1 MTLKSSY
8 KKAIIGLVRI
18 LIIVLITIIMGF
30 PLFYICSL
38 SSMNDKEVFK
48 FPPSFLPQKIIFDNY
63 DRVLERIPI
72 VRFVINSVIVAV
84 SISLLH
90 MIFGSLSGFALAK
103 YKFKGRDTILILFV
117 GTMIVPF
124 FIRMIPI
131 YLMITKIGL
140 VDTYIGLIIPFC
152 MSGYS
157 IFLMRQFI
165 LPIPDEYL
173 DSARI
178 DGAKDIVIFFRI
190 ILPLCA
196 APLAVLALFT
206 FVFQWNALLWPLIA
220 TNKIEMRTIALGL
233 TMLKDEYHTQWNIIA
248 AASFIMMIPTIIL
261 YFIAQR
267 YMKRGLILSGVK
279 G

>member
-1 MTLKSSY
+1 LTLKSSY
-8 KKAIIGLVRI
+8 KKAIIGLVRV
-18 LIIVLITIIMGF
+18 LIVLLITIIMGF
-30 PLFYICSL
+30 PLFYIGSL

-48 FPPSFLPQKIIFDNY
+48 FPPSFLPEKIIVDNFNH
-63 DRVLERIPI
+63 VLNKIPI
-72 VRFVINSVIVAV
+72 IRFIINSVTVAL

-90 MIFGSLSGFALAK
+90 VVFGSLSGFALAK
-103 YKFKGRDTILILFV
+103 YKFKGRDAILILFV

-131 YLMITKIGL
+131 YLMITKMGL

-178 DGAKDIVIFFRI
+178 DGAKDIAIFYRI

-196 APLAVLALFT
+196 APLAVLVLFT
-206 FVFQWNALLWPLIA
+206 FVFQWNALLWPLVA
-220 TNKIEMRTIALGL
+220 TNKVEMRTIALGL
-233 TMLKDEYHTQWNIIA
+233 TMLRDEYHTQWNIIA
-248 AASFIMMIPTIIL
+248 AASFIMMIPTITL

-267 YMKRGLILSGVK
+267 YMKRGLVLSGVK

>member
-1 MTLKSSY
+1 
-8 KKAIIGLVRI
+8 
-18 LIIVLITIIMGF
+18 
-30 PLFYICSL
+30 
-38 SSMNDKEVFK
+38 MNDKEVFK

-248 AASFIMMIPTIIL
+248 AASFIMMIPTITL

>member
-248 AASFIMMIPTIIL
+248 AASFIMMIPTITL